1 MRAVN
6 RRFALALAATALVA
20 SAACLAAPAP
30 ATDPQPDADFLFVGS
45 FHMNN
50 PGRDVHNTRADDVLS
65 AKRQRE
71 IADVARLI
79 ARFKPTKIMVEA
91 DTTKQAT
98 LDQTFAE
105 SCHGK
110 RPLTRNETEQL
121 GFRIACDEKLKG
133 VIAVDW
139 NDMGPIKDEAS
150 VDWPK
155 AIERHGQQAQ
165 RAQDDAIGKAVND
178 EDQRVLDNGTIG
190 DMLVRL
196 NSPEWLRANAQAYFR
211 IGLYGTADDPI
222 GANWDMLWYG
232 RNLTIFNNIVRRTEP
247 GDRVLVLYGAGH
259 GNWLRQLA
267 TDSGKYRVQD
277 TQRWLKEDAPA
288 K

>member
-1 MRAVN
+1 MPN
-6 RRFALALAATALVA
+6 RNQRFALPIVAAAFMVSVA
-20 SAACLAAPAP
+20 CVAAPAP
-30 ATDPQPDADFLFVGS
+30 ATEPQPDADFLFVGS

-50 PGRDVHNTRADDVLS
+50 PGHDVHNTRVDDVLS

-79 ARFKPTKIMVEA
+79 ARFRPTKVMVEA
-91 DTTKQAT
+91 DVSSQAK
-98 LDQTFAE
+98 LDASFAA
-105 SCHGK
+105 SCKGD
-110 RPLTRNETEQL
+110 RALTRNETEQL
-121 GFRIACDEKLKG
+121 GFRIACEQKLPG

-139 NDMGPIKDEAS
+139 NDLGPIKDEAS
-150 VDWPK
+150 VDYPA

-165 RAQDDAIGKAVND
+165 RAQDLAIGKALND
-178 EDQRVLDNGTIG
+178 EDQRTLDKGTVG
-190 DMLVRL
+190 DMLLRL
-196 NSPEWLRANAQAYFR
+196 NSPEWLRANARSYFR
-211 IGLYGTADDPI
+211 VGLYGTAEDPA

-232 RNLTIFNNIVRRTEP
+232 RNLTIFNNIVRRTQP
-247 GDRVLVLYGAGH
+247 GDRVLVIYGAGH

-277 TQRWLKEDAPA
+277 TQRWLQDRAPG